1 MLKLKNIKKD
11 YVAGDS
17 KVEALKGI
25 NITFRKSEFVAILG
39 PSGCGKTTLL
49 NIVGGLD
56 RYTDGDMIINNIST
70 KKYKDPDWD
79 AYRNKSIGFVFQ
91 NYNLIPHLTV
101 LGNVELALTLS
112 GVSVK
117 ERREKAEEALAKVG
131 LANQTKKRP
140 NQLSGGQMQRVA
152 IARALVNNPEIILAD
167 EPTGALDSVTSVQ
180 ISDLLKE
187 ISKERLIIMVT
198 HNDELAKKYATRTIR
213 LLDGE
218 MIGDSNPFT
227 EETSNLGLASA
238 PAEKTEKETP
248 KKEPIL
254 FSEPKIKSTGKKPK
268 KNKTSM
274 SFFTAMS
281 LSFKN
286 LITKKTRTFMTAFA
300 GSIGIIGIALVL
312 AISNGFT
319 LYINKMQSDTLSG
332 YPISIST
339 SAMNMD
345 MSHEGGSKDEIK
357 EFPKGD
363 EINIYTPQPKITHIN
378 NITQE
383 YVDYV
388 YGLDKAHINGISLA
402 RKVKMNI
409 VSKVNDKYI
418 LVESQTNDMM
428 EMMGASS
435 TFLQELLDN
444 QEFMDTQYDVLTGEY
459 PTEHNEIA
467 LVVDKYNRI
476 SSTLLASMG
485 LNFTDAESIK
495 FSDLLGYE
503 YKLVGNDDFYTLTGD
518 KFVANAVD
526 KTMYNTANNT
536 SLKITAI
543 MRVNKDAPMELYSSG
558 LLYTPKLTDFVL
570 ENAEKSQVA
579 VAQKA
584 NKDVNVITGET
595 FKGFVSPIPVIPS
608 KTKEQQYT
616 EAVQN
621 TGASSIPSSIKVFP
635 KDFNSK
641 TKVKAYL
648 EKWNDGKEK
657 ADTIQVTD
665 PAEILTTTMTT
676 MVDLITYALVA
687 FAGVS
692 LVVSSIMIGIITY
705 VSVIERTKEIGV
717 LRSIGARKKDISR
730 VFNAETLLIGFTAGA
745 IGVLISFILCFPIN
759 AILGVL
765 VKGIGNM
772 AIMHPLHALALVL
785 VSMALTFISGLIPS
799 KIAAKKDPVVALR
812 TE

>member
-1 MLKLKNIKKD
+1 
-11 YVAGDS
+11 
-17 KVEALKGI
+17 
-25 NITFRKSEFVAILG
+25 
-39 PSGCGKTTLL
+39 
-49 NIVGGLD
+49 
-56 RYTDGDMIINNIST
+56 
-70 KKYKDPDWD
+70 
-79 AYRNKSIGFVFQ
+79 
-91 NYNLIPHLTV
+91 
-101 LGNVELALTLS
+101 
-112 GVSVK
+112 
-117 ERREKAEEALAKVG
+117 
-131 LANQTKKRP
+131 
-140 NQLSGGQMQRVA
+140 
-152 IARALVNNPEIILAD
+152 
-167 EPTGALDSVTSVQ
+167 
-180 ISDLLKE
+180 
-187 ISKERLIIMVT
+187 
-198 HNDELAKKYATRTIR
+198 
-213 LLDGE
+213 
-218 MIGDSNPFT
+218 
-227 EETSNLGLASA
+227 
-238 PAEKTEKETP
+238 
-248 KKEPIL
+248 
-254 FSEPKIKSTGKKPK
+254 
-268 KNKTSM
+268 
-274 SFFTAMS
+274 
-281 LSFKN
+281 
-286 LITKKTRTFMTAFA
+286 
-300 GSIGIIGIALVL
+300 
-312 AISNGFT
+312 
-319 LYINKMQSDTLSG
+319 
-332 YPISIST
+332 
-339 SAMNMD
+339 
-345 MSHEGGSKDEIK
+345 
-357 EFPKGD
+357 
-363 EINIYTPQPKITHIN
+363 
-378 NITQE
+378 
-383 YVDYV
+383 
-388 YGLDKAHINGISLA
+388 
-402 RKVKMNI
+402 
-409 VSKVNDKYI
+409 
-418 LVESQTNDMM
+418 
-428 EMMGASS
+428 
-435 TFLQELLDN
+435 
-444 QEFMDTQYDVLTGEY
+444 
-459 PTEHNEIA
+459 
-467 LVVDKYNRI
+467 
-476 SSTLLASMG
+476 
-485 LNFTDAESIK
+485 
-495 FSDLLGYE
+495 
-503 YKLVGNDDFYTLTGD
+503 
-518 KFVANAVD
+518 
-526 KTMYNTANNT
+526 MYNTANNT